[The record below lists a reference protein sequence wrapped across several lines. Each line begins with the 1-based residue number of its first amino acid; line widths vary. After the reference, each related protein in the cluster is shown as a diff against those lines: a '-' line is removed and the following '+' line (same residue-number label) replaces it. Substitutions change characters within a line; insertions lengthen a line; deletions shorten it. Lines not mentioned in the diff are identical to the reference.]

1 VLSDEG
7 DESDSR
13 SFQVWPENWRTLELF
28 IACRRQWSYGAM
40 GGVRGL
46 SASGV
51 ESVMRMNRVPIKEQW
66 TIFTDLMAMADEA
79 LPVMNQKND

>member
-1 VLSDEG
+1 VLDEG
-7 DESDSR
+7 KADEAD
-13 SFQVWPENWRTLELF
+13 FMVWPDNWRTLELF

-40 GGVRGL
+40 GGAHGL
-46 SASGV
+46 RAEGV
-51 ESVMRMNRVPIKEQW
+51 ESVLRMNRVPIKDQW